1 MKQPSEDNKQKKRK
15 KNTPQLVFRFSLA
28 VVCCVLYGTNSR
40 GTPNTRTSPTDITLS
55 NSL

>member
-15 KNTPQLVFRFSLA
+15 KNTPQLVFRFSFA

-40 GTPNTRTSPTDITLS
+40 GTPNTRTSPTHITLG